1 MKIKS
6 FKLFLIFSISLIL
19 GNDTILWDMGMI
31 IKEEKKIDNKP
42 IIKQKT
48 DDIIHK
54 DALRTSPF
62 IAPTKQSVINNKTII
77 NNIFEPIIN
86 SENKNRILKKL
97 ISNYLNQNYKNII
110 HMIDNS
116 DLNQLNIN
124 EQNNFKYFLADAFLN
139 VGNYKSAQ
147 KIIIETLNQ
156 YPEDR
161 FYILNGMAF
170 ENLGNYKKAKEQYK
184 KILTDYRRSEY
195 YLTAKIKCQVLSHN

>member
-97 ISNYLNQNYKNII
+97 ISNYLNQNYKNI
-110 HMIDNS
+110 
-116 DLNQLNIN
+116 
-124 EQNNFKYFLADAFLN
+124 
-139 VGNYKSAQ
+139 
-147 KIIIETLNQ
+147 
-156 YPEDR
+156 
-161 FYILNGMAF
+161 
-170 ENLGNYKKAKEQYK
+170 
-184 KILTDYRRSEY
+184 
-195 YLTAKIKCQVLSHN
+195 